1 MDDPD
6 PGVWTPGRVA
16 ALLGVSPITLRSWD
30 SRYGLG
36 PSTRAEGR
44 QRRYS
49 DADVG
54 RLQRMRRLID
64 RGVRAREA
72 AHLVLTG
79 GASALSV
86 SDGVRELGAAAE
98 AVRFGSMAALL
109 DDLLTAKGPARAWH
123 DVVAPVLRAMEVR
136 WMRGDQCYASEWALT
151 SEVSAAIERY
161 VLPLRQAVSGR
172 PVLLVC
178 SPGERH
184 SLPLEVLRAA
194 LAEDGIPVVF
204 LGEMVPP
211 ETTVGLVGKLD
222 PAAVVLWSMTAD
234 TADHELAGQL
244 AESRLCLAGAGWTR
258 DHELPWAD
266 DLEGALALLS
276 DLTSAGP
283 RVL

>member
-54 RLQRMRRLID
+54 RLRRMRRLID

-72 AHLVLTG
+72 AHLVLSG
-79 GASALSV
+79 GVSALSV
-86 SDGVRELGAAAE
+86 ADGVRELGEAAE

-109 DDLLTAKGPARAWH
+109 DDLLAAKGPADAWH
-123 DVVAPVLRAMEVR
+123 EVIAPVLRAMEAR
-136 WMRGDQCYASEWALT
+136 WTRGDQCYASEWALT
-151 SEVSAAIERY
+151 GEVSAAIERF
-161 VLPLRQAVSGR
+161 VLPLRQTASGR

-178 SPGERH
+178 TPGERH

-194 LAEDGIPVVF
+194 LADDGIPVVF

-211 ETTVGLVGKLD
+211 ETTAGLVEKLD
-222 PAAVVLWSMTAD
+222 PVAVVLWAMTPD
-234 TADHELAGQL
+234 TAGQELAGQL
-244 AESRLCLAGAGWTR
+244 THARLCLAGAGWNR
-258 DHELPWAD
+258 DHDLPWVN
-266 DLEGALALLS
+266 DLEGALTLLS
-276 DLTSAGP
+276 DLSSAAP
-283 RVL
+283 RVQ

>member
-54 RLQRMRRLID
+54 RLRRMRRLIE

-72 AHLVLTG
+72 ASLVLTG

-98 AVRFGSMAALL
+98 AVRLGSMAALL
-109 DDLLTAKGPARAWH
+109 DDLLATKGPAGAWR
-123 DVVAPVLRAMEVR
+123 DVVAPVLRAMEAR
-136 WMRGDQCYASEWALT
+136 WARGDQCYAAEWALT
-151 SEVSAAIERY
+151 GEVSAAIERF
-161 VLPLRQAVSGR
+161 VLPLRQTVSGR
-172 PVLLVC
+172 PVLLIC

-234 TADHELAGQL
+234 TADHDLAGQL
-244 AESRLCLAGAGWTR
+244 TAYRLCLAGAGWPK
-258 DHELPWAD
+258 DHDLPWVN
-266 DLEGALALLS
+266 DLDGALEVLS
-276 DLTSAGP
+276 DLTATGP
-283 RVL
+283 RVP